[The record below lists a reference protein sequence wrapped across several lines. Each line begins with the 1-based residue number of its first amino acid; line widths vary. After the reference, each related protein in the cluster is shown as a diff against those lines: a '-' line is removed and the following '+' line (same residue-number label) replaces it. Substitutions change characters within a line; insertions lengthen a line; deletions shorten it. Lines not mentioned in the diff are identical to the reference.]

1 MIILQRHLSTHTSYK
16 PYTCSVYLKAFNQNS
31 SLTRHIK
38 THSGEKPYNCESCRK
53 LFTQRGTLQ
62 VHEKTYTGA
71 KPVKNVQSHLLDL
84 EICILTKRQIQVLNK
99 LCVLRHLLQPPIS
112 KDI

>member
-1 MIILQRHLSTHTSYK
+1 MIILKRHLSTHTSYK

-62 VHEKTYTGA
+62 VHEKTYTD
-71 KPVKNVQSHLLDL
+71 LLDL